1 MNKIDIIKRLF
12 FNYTKKHIN
21 KIILSVFFA
30 LLVAGSTSAIAYLLD
45 PAIKKIFIEK
55 DQALIIIIPIF
66 IIVAFA
72 VKGFSLYVAKVLMIG
87 VSEEVR
93 KDLQCDM
100 LNNLVEA
107 DTKLIDGKHTGKF
120 ISNITNDVSHITN
133 LISTAVLNIFKDS
146 LTLIGLLIVMFFQN
160 WKLSLVAL
168 IMIPLATF
176 AARTLGKRIG
186 KVATEQMLRAG
197 ILNTYLI
204 ELFKNHKLIKIF
216 QQEKYEKIRAE
227 KFIND
232 VKEKTIKIATVYV
245 RSSPIMETLTG
256 IMIAVLIFY
265 SGKLVLK
272 NEIDINNFFSF
283 LAAMMLA
290 YQPVRSLATLNI
302 TISQGLSAAKRILP
316 VIDEK
321 SELVQNKDDS
331 EIKVDTGNI
340 EFKNVSFKYEKK
352 NEIDI
357 NNFFSFLAAMM
368 LAYQPVRSLAT
379 LNITISQGLSAAT
392 RILPIIDEK
401 SELQENKNSTEIK
414 VNAGDV
420 EFKNVSFKYEKE
432 RKNNTLNS
440 VNIKMLGG
448 KMTSIVGHSGAGKST
463 ILNLIP
469 RFYDAISGDIEI
481 DNQSIYNCTI
491 SSLRKNISLVSQD
504 TTLFDDTI
512 RNNIAYANLGASQ
525 KEIEEA
531 AKYSYASEFIEKLPN
546 KYETIIG
553 ENGTRLSGGEKQ
565 RLSIAR
571 AMLKKSQIILLDE
584 ATSSLD
590 AETENKIQDAINFLT
605 KDRTTIVIAHRLST
619 ILNSDKIYVID
630 AGTVVGEGT
639 HDQLLAN
646 SKVYKNFYEKQIK
659 KV

>member
-12 FNYTKKHIN
+12 FDYTKKHIN

-66 IIVAFA
+66 IIAAFA
-72 VKGFSLYVAKVLMIG
+72 IKGFSLYVAKVLMIG

-160 WKLSLVAL
+160 WKLSLVAI
-168 IMIPLATF
+168 IMIPLATL

-227 KFIND
+227 RFIND
-232 VKEKTIKIATVYV
+232 VKEKRKKIATVYV

-321 SELVQNKDDS
+321 SELVQNKDGS

-340 EFKNVSFKYEKK
+340 EFKNVSFKYEK
-352 NEIDI
+352 
-357 NNFFSFLAAMM
+357 
-368 LAYQPVRSLAT
+368 
-379 LNITISQGLSAAT
+379 
-392 RILPIIDEK
+392 
-401 SELQENKNSTEIK
+401 
-414 VNAGDV
+414 
-420 EFKNVSFKYEKE
+420 EKE
-432 RKNNTLNS
+432 IRTLNS
-440 VNIKMLGG
+440 VSIKMLGG

-469 RFYDAISGDIEI
+469 RFYDSVSGDIQI
-481 DNQSIYNCTI
+481 DNQSIYKCTI
-491 SSLRKNISLVSQD
+491 QSLRKNISLVSQD

-512 RNNIAYANLGASQ
+512 RNNIAYANLNASQ

-531 AKYSYASEFIEKLPN
+531 AKYSFASEFIEKLPN

-630 AGTVVGEGT
+630 SGRVVGEGN
-639 HDQLLAN
+639 HEQLLAN
-646 SKVYKNFYEKQIK
+646 SNVYKNFYEKQIK